1 MLLGRISPQEDVGP
15 GDVKIAE
22 LLARV
27 ARADHLGRTTD
38 EALQGEFA
46 AGDAFLERAR
56 SLEID
61 HEVLPDVVQGRHLL
75 ARGMTPGREIG
86 EILDKCRAVQDE
98 TGWTDPERILERV
111 MKQG

>member
-1 MLLGRISPQEDVGP
+1 M
-15 GDVKIAE
+15 E